1 MTPHAGAAAPA
12 PRPLL
17 QLAGKEG
24 QDWEREQRR
33 ARPRT
38 RAHTHAHPRLPQ
50 SRSVSHQEKLHKEKT
65 RAPRQ
70 QGNTRRLRG
79 CFIEYVAPADPHGKP
94 PSPVAPTEGTEPRT
108 GKRLARAHGRAP
120 VPTHARDTQLGGSAY
135 SARAVL
141 SQALSG
147 SAGPRAPRETAL
159 PAPRPMSPGGARPA
173 VGPANAGAQP
183 LSQAPLLRL
192 QQMGTRLG
200 TFPAPGA
207 ERHAAGGQTAGAG
220 LSARATA
227 PPAGAS
233 ERLLGRQSPGRSA
246 RGWAALCHY
255 HLRPAAG
262 RHLLT
267 PQAGLQEGGP
277 SPVF

>member
-1 MTPHAGAAAPA
+1 MKN
-12 PRPLL
+12 R
-17 QLAGKEG
+17 KEG

-94 PSPVAPTEGTEPRT
+94 PSPVAPMEGTEPRT

-159 PAPRPMSPGGARPA
+159 PAPRTPPPSSEAHEPRRGPSSRPSAQPTLGLSRSPRRRCSACNRWGPGWARSQLPEPSDTRPA
-173 VGPANAGAQP
+173 
-183 LSQAPLLRL
+183 
-192 QQMGTRLG
+192 
-200 TFPAPGA
+200 
-207 ERHAAGGQTAGAG
+207 
-220 LSARATA
+220 
-227 PPAGAS
+227 
-233 ERLLGRQSPGRSA
+233 GRR
-246 RGWAALCHY
+246 
-255 HLRPAAG
+255 
-262 RHLLT
+262 
-267 PQAGLQEGGP
+267 QELA
-277 SPVF
+277 